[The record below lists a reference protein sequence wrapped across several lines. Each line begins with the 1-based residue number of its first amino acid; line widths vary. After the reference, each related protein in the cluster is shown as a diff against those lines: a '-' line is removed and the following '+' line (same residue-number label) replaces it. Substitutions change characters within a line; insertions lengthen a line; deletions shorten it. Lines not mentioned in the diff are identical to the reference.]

1 MIIAPPEPEAES
13 EHLHSATGR
22 PRLKAFHAL
31 YAYMVEKNTDLL
43 GLRGFRFQLRI
54 EEAST
59 LEELQAIVAPL
70 SQAIEKKHGLITAK
84 TFKREGERRI
94 RRALAQAP
102 D

>member
-1 MIIAPPEPEAES
+1 MIIAPPEPQAES
-13 EHLHSATGR
+13 EHLHSTAGL
-22 PRLKAFHAL
+22 PRFRAFHAL
-31 YAYMVEKNTDLL
+31 YAYLVEKNTDLL

-70 SQAIEKKHGLITAK
+70 SEAIEKKHGLIAAK
-84 TFKREGERRI
+84 NFKREGERRI
-94 RRALAQAP
+94 RGALAKGP